1 MKIPSREDCD
11 LFGVLSM
18 NSEGNICT
26 ICECAP
32 ASCNPV
38 CDSKDQKRGEP
49 FFLFAGGFAE
59 IVASTVSSVLLAGH
73 GREECSASSV
83 TLTDHFSP

>member
-49 FFLFAGGFAE
+49 FFYSQAALRKSWDIRYITLFLLDTGGNNFK
-59 IVASTVSSVLLAGH
+59 LM
-73 GREECSASSV
+73 
-83 TLTDHFSP
+83 P

>member
-18 NSEGNICT
+18 NSEADIC
-26 ICECAP
+26 IIRKCSP
-32 ASCNPV
+32 ASCNSV
-38 CDSKDQKRGEP
+38 CEYKDQKRGRAV
-49 FFLFAGGFAE
+49 FLFAGGFAE

-73 GREECSASSV
+73 GKE
-83 TLTDHFSP
+83 

>member
-18 NSEGNICT
+18 NSEGNIC
-26 ICECAP
+26 IIRECAP

-38 CDSKDQKRGEP
+38 CDSKDQKRAEP
-49 FFLFAGGFAE
+49 FFYSQAALRKSWHLRYLPFFWLDTGGKN
-59 IVASTVSSVLLAGH
+59 VQLL
-73 GREECSASSV
+73 
-83 TLTDHFSP
+83 P